1 MNWFSLLSI
10 SFLLCIY
17 PTLDLP
23 KLDSKTEVPAQDKT
37 EMIEVA
43 EFKNENNI
51 KFNFA
56 ATKPFKIK
64 KSKEIL

>member
-1 MNWFSLLSI
+1 MNWFSLLSV

-23 KLDSKTEVPAQDKT
+23 KLETKTEIKAQEKT
-37 EMIEVA
+37 EYIEA
-43 EFKNENNI
+43 TEFRNASNI
-51 KFNFA
+51 RFNFA
-56 ATKPFKIK
+56 ATKPSKLK